1 MFSIEILLL
10 FMNFQ
15 SVLTVEIIAN
25 FLFLFLFTL
34 ELYFVF
40 ELKIYRRFKLFIVP
54 YIYDIRRKYRG
65 RHLLPIFTYLII
77 VIFMEINSCFFVC
90 YGLAGSETAQS
101 ILAYQE
107 RSFHC
112 FLGKVK
118 SILPFYYFVLVF
130 FFNGTMALIMG

>member
-77 VIFMEINSCFFVC
+77 VIYLWRLIRVFLFVMDWQ
-90 YGLAGSETAQS
+90 GVKLLKASLHTKNVLS
-101 ILAYQE
+101 TV
-107 RSFHC
+107 
-112 FLGKVK
+112 FLGK
-118 SILPFYYFVLVF
+118 
-130 FFNGTMALIMG
+130 